1 VTAAGTVPKVE
12 ATHVVMRSFPGPGG
26 RQFRRG
32 EKVDA
37 RAWLTVEALEKQKV
51 LARLG
56 GSASDAHTERL
67 CREEVRSRR
76 RALTEALSSAQ
87 AELKH
92 KAEAKRGEARAGA
105 ERALAEDL
113 AKIAAELE
121 AETAAARER
130 LQKEH
135 GLA

>member
-67 CREEVRSRR
+67 RREEVRSDVAPSPRPCPR
-76 RALTEALSSAQ
+76 PKPS
-87 AELKH
+87 
-92 KAEAKRGEARAGA
+92 
-105 ERALAEDL
+105 
-113 AKIAAELE
+113 
-121 AETAAARER
+121 
-130 LQKEH
+130 
-135 GLA
+135 